1 MDVPNRPC
9 SPLLELPAELIQ
21 QVLSSLPPS
30 DLCRLSRTCRLLRSH
45 ASDERLWK
53 PIVLSNTHSVR
64 FDANPPRSWRKLFQ
78 THEPYWFLPRRK
90 LWFADTAHTGKL
102 VLARYNPIEDCIE
115 AHSIVAERLPN
126 TFELWEH
133 NPEVII
139 HTFSPKVQLD
149 RTTTVVRLNR
159 AAYSQPADEG
169 KLLQRE
175 LAMEVHNDA
184 AGHGL
189 FSLFMLA
196 RPVPYDIVSRGSKVW
211 PPLTIPAAQR
221 TRNESVTRF
230 RGTGHKPARLAELSD
245 TTWRLRKWMSFS
257 HPHPLQNNGAAVG
270 GGFTTARVG
279 EDVTTFASLDP
290 QLYTPTPQKP
300 WRGIWC
306 GDYAGHGCEFLLV
319 LQPDD
324 PAPLPEGAMRALARR
339 DSSAST
345 ASSSSSSV
353 GSWASVQSHLQTSD
367 EDDEEFVDLGST
379 TGSLDAST
387 ATVLDGDQYQAP
399 EQQRVREKRRREDEL
414 FSGRI
419 EAVKLTGDPNIPRGE
434 YTFIAPDIGPEGF
447 VRTAEE
453 EIFRGA
459 RVVKSVGHI
468 AARGYRDDEFISSQL
483 IMISHDRLAQY
494 WVPFGH
500 ISFYQRVDVD
510 ALLNS

>member
-1 MDVPNRPC
+1 MDIPNLPC
-9 SPLLELPAELIQ
+9 SPLLALPAELIQ
-21 QVLSSLPPS
+21 QILSSLSPP
-30 DLCRLSRTCRLLRSH
+30 DLCRVSHTCRLLCNH

-53 PIVLSNTHSVR
+53 PIVLSNTHSVN
-64 FDANPPRSWRKLFQ
+64 FDANPPPSWRHLFE
-78 THEPYWFLPRRK
+78 THHPYWFLPRRK
-90 LWFADTAHTGKL
+90 LWFADTPHTGKL

-149 RTTTVVRLNR
+149 RTTTVLKLNR
-159 AAYSQPADEG
+159 AAYSQPPDEG
-169 KLLQRE
+169 NLLQRE

-211 PPLTIPAAQR
+211 PPLTIPAPER

-230 RGTGHKPARLAELSD
+230 RGTGHKPSRLAELSD
-245 TTWRLRKWMSFS
+245 TTWRLRKWMEFS
-257 HPHPLQNNGAAVG
+257 HPHPLQNGA

-290 QLYTPTPQKP
+290 RLYTPTPKKP

-319 LQPDD
+319 LQPED
-324 PAPLPEGAMRALARR
+324 PGPLPEGAVRALARR
-339 DSSAST
+339 DSNAST
-345 ASSSSSSV
+345 ASSSSSSIA
-353 GSWASVQSHLQTSD
+353 SWASVQSHLQTSD
-367 EDDEEFVDLGST
+367 DDDADEFVDLGSAAE
-379 TGSLDAST
+379 SLEAST
-387 ATVLDGDQYQAP
+387 VTVLDGDQQQAD
-399 EQQRVREKRRREDEL
+399 EEKMREKRQREEV

-434 YTFIAPDIGPEGF
+434 YTFIAPDIGPDGF

-468 AARGYRDDEFISSQL
+468 AARGYRDDEFIASQL

-500 ISFYQRVDVD
+500 ISFYQRVDLD